1 MQVELIN
8 AKGEVMLLPE
18 EMAVE
23 GWPSEMDLP
32 GAKIQGRH
40 GRIIDMSMS
49 SLQPRTI
56 RVSGTMAGVDKD
68 DADTIREMIAGFVHR
83 ANPLKLYRHENA
95 DRYVLVYAKSV
106 DHSYKAGYF
115 GGRLFTLNITF
126 EAADPFVYSDL
137 QQVVHAIT
145 ASPASWMVT
154 QPGTVERQQP
164 IVYVKALGQLVK
176 PSLASAEGIL
186 ATLGDTVP
194 QGMALVWNGE
204 TREAFIT
211 NGDLAYYLCKWGL
224 GTELG
229 QAPTVETNVV
239 GKMSN
244 AWLLYGWPLVPG
256 GNSVRYEDDPA
267 STHQAEVTVA
277 WCPRYY

>member
-1 MQVELIN
+1 MQVKLIN

-32 GAKIQGRH
+32 GTKIQGRH
-40 GRIIDMSMS
+40 GRIIDMPIA
-49 SLQPRTI
+49 SLNSRTI

-68 DADTIREMIAGFVHR
+68 DADAIREMVVGFVHR
-83 ANPLKLYRHENA
+83 ANPLKLYRHEGA
-95 DRYVLVYAKSV
+95 TRYINVYKKSV

-126 EAADPFVYSDL
+126 EAADPFFYSDI

-164 IVYVKALGQLVK
+164 LVYLKAMGQLVK
-176 PSLASAEGIL
+176 PSLTSTEGIL
-186 ATLGDTVP
+186 AMLNDTVP
-194 QGMALVWNGE
+194 AGMALVWNGE

-211 NGDLAYYLCKWGL
+211 DGDLAYYLYRWGL
-224 GTELG
+224 TTEPG

-239 GKMSN
+239 SKMNN
-244 AWLLYGWPLVPG
+244 AWLLYGWTLVSG
-256 GNSVRYEDDPA
+256 TNSIQYADDPT